1 MHLRLVIRYVICRYK
16 REEVKIQAWEN
27 HEKRK
32 AEMEKRKM
40 EVWLLVHSRQ
50 NYFIFDPLLSEMF
63 LFVLTILTKSRVPKS
78 CVALIAILLEEMK
91 TNKWLILNKD
101 FFHIQTAKN

>member
-1 MHLRLVIRYVICRYK
+1 
-16 REEVKIQAWEN
+16 VKIQAWEN

-63 LFVLTILTKSRVPKS
+63 LFVLTILTKK
-78 CVALIAILLEEMK
+78 
-91 TNKWLILNKD
+91 
-101 FFHIQTAKN
+101 

>member
-1 MHLRLVIRYVICRYK
+1 
-16 REEVKIQAWEN
+16 VKIQAWEN

-78 CVALIAILLEEMK
+78 CVAPIAILLEEMNN
-91 TNKWLILNKD
+91 NKYCS
-101 FFHIQTAKN
+101 KNH